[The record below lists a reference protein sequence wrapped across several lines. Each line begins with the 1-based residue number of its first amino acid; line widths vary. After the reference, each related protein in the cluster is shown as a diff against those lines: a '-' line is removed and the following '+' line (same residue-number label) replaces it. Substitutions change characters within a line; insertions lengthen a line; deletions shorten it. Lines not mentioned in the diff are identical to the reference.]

1 MSISTFAELKT
12 ALANFSNRSDL
23 TARLGE
29 FVTLAETRIFY
40 GSQEAPLA
48 SEPLRVRAMETSSD
62 LSINAQTVALP
73 TRYLGLRRQ
82 YISGDTGR
90 KIGFIAPDAFWGKYA
105 GPSWT
110 GVPVDFTVEGENFVF
125 GPSPDG
131 TYTGKCLYWQK
142 FAALS
147 ADGDT
152 NWLLTN
158 APGAYLQGALIE
170 LFGYLKNYNARAQA
184 HAAFVGIINGL
195 NLADKSDRY
204 AGSWV
209 GHTDGWTP

>member
-23 TARLGE
+23 TSRIPE

-40 GSQEAPLA
+40 GSQEAPFI
-48 SEPLRVRAMETSSD
+48 SEPLRVRAMETSADITIS
-62 LSINAQTVALP
+62 AQTAALP

-90 KIGFIAPDAFWGKYA
+90 KIGFMAPDAFWDKYA
-105 GPSWT
+105 GPAWSST
-110 GVPVDFTVEGENFVF
+110 PVDFTVEGENLVF

-147 ADGDT
+147 ADADY

-170 LFGYLKNYNARAQA
+170 LYDYLKDWEAKGQA
-184 HAAFVGIINGL
+184 HNAFAGIINAL
-195 NLADKSDRY
+195 NLADKSDRF
-204 AGSWV
+204 AGSWL
-209 GHTDGWTP
+209 GRTDHYNP

>member
-1 MSISTFAELKT
+1 VSISTYAELKT
-12 ALANFSNRSDL
+12 ALSNFSDRSDL
-23 TARLGE
+23 TSRLPE

-40 GSQEAPLA
+40 GSQEAPFV
-48 SEPLRVRAMETSSD
+48 SDPLRIRAMETSTD
-62 LSINAQTVALP
+62 LTINAQTVALP

-82 YISGDTGR
+82 YISGDNGL
-90 KIGFIAPDAFWGKYA
+90 KIDMVSPDAFWGRFV
-105 GPSWT
+105 STTDT
-110 GVPVDFTVEGENFVF
+110 GRPTNYTIEGENFVF
-125 GPSPDG
+125 GPSPDA
-131 TYTGKCLYWQK
+131 TYTGKLLYWQK

-170 LFGYLKNYNARAQA
+170 LYDYLKDFQA
-184 HAAFVGIINGL
+184 KAEAHKAFAGIINAL
-195 NLADKSDRY
+195 NMADKSDRF

-209 GHTDGWTP
+209 GRVDHETP

>member
-1 MSISTFAELKT
+1 MAISTYAELKT

-23 TARLGE
+23 TSRIPE
-29 FVTLAETRIFY
+29 FVALAETRIFY
-40 GSQEAPLA
+40 GNQEAPFI
-48 SEPLRVRAMETSSD
+48 SEPLRVRAMETSAD
-62 LSINAQTVALP
+62 LTISSQNVALP
-73 TRYLGLRRQ
+73 TRYLALRRQ
-82 YISGDTGR
+82 YISGDSGGS
-90 KIGFIAPDAFWGKYA
+90 IGMLSPDAFWGKYSGA
-105 GPSWT
+105 AWSGR
-110 GVPVDFTVEGENFVF
+110 PVNFTVEGENFVF

-147 ADGDT
+147 GDSDT

-170 LFGYLKNYNARAQA
+170 LYDYLKDFEAKGQA
-184 HAAFVGIINGL
+184 HNAFAGVINAL
-195 NLADKSDRY
+195 NAADKSDRF

-209 GHTDGWTP
+209 GHSDGWTP

>member
-12 ALANFSNRSDL
+12 ALANFSDRTDL

-40 GSQEAPLA
+40 GSMEAPFA
-48 SEPLRVRAMETSSD
+48 SDPLRVRAMETSAD
-62 LSINAQTVALP
+62 LTINAQSVALP
-73 TRYLGLRRQ
+73 TRYLGIRRQ
-82 YISGDTGR
+82 YISGDTGG
-90 KIGFIAPDAFWGKYA
+90 KINMVSPDRFWGKYS
-105 GPSWT
+105 GPAWT
-110 GVPVDFTVEGENFVF
+110 GIPLEFTIEGDNVLF
-125 GPSPDG
+125 GPAPSG
-131 TYTGKCLYWQK
+131 TFTGKMLYWQK

-147 ADGDT
+147 ADADT

-170 LFGYLKNYNARAQA
+170 LYDYLKDFEAKAQA
-184 HAAFVGIINGL
+184 HKAFAGIVNGL
-195 NLADKSDRY
+195 MLADKSDRF

-209 GHTDGWTP
+209 GHTDQYNP